1 MESQPT
7 LDLPDQP
14 SNDLDSLEVTGT
26 DEGSEQ
32 SLINAAEDNP
42 DLLSDQETQQAED
55 APQEQQSFDYNN
67 INDIDV
73 SALSDDVRAHVEP
86 ILNLVRQETS
96 LLNAEKEAFENARKE
111 FTELIDA
118 MESSGYDV
126 KPLQNRIDEQNDF
139 IENMS
144 TDMIDTAW
152 QAFTSTHPEY
162 DNVPDNA
169 RLLFSQEL
177 ERLFERHDG
186 KTVLDRMNNAYDY
199 ALWRSGVDKKTL
211 SGQKSVTVSNET
223 TKPRVENKNA
233 PKQAVIADGR
243 IATSAPIRSVDQ
255 LDWGEVLDRHA
266 HLLDR

>member
-1 MESQPT
+1 MDSQPT

-14 SNDLDSLEVTGT
+14 SNDLDALEVTGT
-26 DEGSEQ
+26 EEGGEQ
-32 SLINAAEDNP
+32 AALSAAEDNP
-42 DLLSDQETQQAED
+42 ELLSEQQAEQ
-55 APQEQQSFDYNN
+55 PQQPEEEQASFHYEN

-73 SALSDDVRAHVEP
+73 SALPDNVRAHVEP
-86 ILNLVRQETS
+86 ILNMVRQETS
-96 LLNAEKEAFENARKE
+96 LLNAEKEAFQNARKE

-169 RLLFSQEL
+169 RLLFSKEL

-199 ALWRSGVDKKTL
+199 ALWRSGVDKKSL

-223 TKPRVENKNA
+223 PKPRVDNKNA

-243 IATSAPIRSVDQ
+243 IATSAPVRSVDQ